1 MEEARRHAENAREYL
16 KSTRETMANKV
27 HNNGNPEQNDNQ
39 SNGKPEQNDTPS
51 NCNSEQN
58 EE

>member
-1 MEEARRHAENAREYL
+1 MEGAGRHAENAREYL

-27 HNNGNPEQNDNQ
+27 HNNGNPEQND
-39 SNGKPEQNDTPS
+39 TPS
-51 NCNSEQN
+51 NGNHEQN